1 MTTHTKPSRQW
12 CQVGLSVAFV
22 LGMGTTT
29 ASAAGPAVRINWS
42 IDDGATNLLWPNGVD
57 EGEGKFRYQ
66 GTVVDKASGIVL
78 EYDLT
83 ADPYSAIK
91 GKIELANQMQ
101 RSIDVSVAVEMP
113 FIPLIPE
120 ESALSAVVTIGLTT
134 GPGGGKISSRP
145 PYLWQ
150 AIIDDKV
157 AGPSSSLYYDP
168 FFMSGSGIGSSST
181 QQNFG
186 IPIPIPGPPISD
198 TIGFALNFNLTS
210 FDTAS
215 ISSVFTA
222 EGDALTCFADID
234 GNGGVGPQDFTMLI
248 NSWGPCPGNPCSADL
263 DESGAVGIFDMLLL
277 LANWGSCG

>member
-1 MTTHTKPSRQW
+1 MTAH
-12 CQVGLSVAFV
+12 
-22 LGMGTTT
+22 
-29 ASAAGPAVRINWS
+29 ASSPAVLISWS
-42 IDDGATNLLWPNGVD
+42 IDDGALNAVWPNGVGA
-57 EGEGKFRYQ
+57 GEGLFRYQ
-66 GTVVDKASGIVL
+66 GTVVDKATGIAL
-78 EYDLT
+78 SYDLT
-83 ADPYSAIK
+83 ADPYSALN
-91 GKIELANQMQ
+91 GNIEVANEMA

-150 AIIDDKV
+150 AIVDDAV
-157 AGPSSSLYYDP
+157 AGPSSSLFYDP
-168 FFMSGSGIGSSST
+168 FFMSSSGIGSSST

-198 TIGFALNFNLTS
+198 SIGFALNFNLTS

-234 GNGGVGPQDFTMLI
+234 GNGAVGPNDLTMLM
-248 NSWGPCPGNPCSADL
+248 NSWGPCPGDPCKSDL